1 MTITEFKRFVGHTK
15 LYMAGK
21 GLEIYQAINEVLGE
35 KYSEDYLL
43 EEFERM
49 PFLHIVDEDFTL
61 VFHNCMQTFV
71 EGKEL
76 EITADSLSLW
86 LEETTPDLLD
96 LNTYIPT
103 GDIRLLTRDMVEF
116 LLKEQVEQGA
126 APNPYVFEG
135 LKFIGRE
142 DGGIDWGSSKHLSI
156 LISML
161 KDNDY
166 EEFYLHWL
174 KGKEFPRKM
183 RVWCEGYSRE
193 TSTVQEV
200 LGYVKG
206 ERSGFY
212 TKIDGSFVLYNHAES
227 LEFADIA
234 SYEKEE

>member
-21 GLEIYQAINEVLGE
+21 GLEIYQAISEVLGE
-35 KYSEDYLL
+35 KYTEDYLL
-43 EEFERM
+43 EEFEKM
-49 PFLHIVDEDFTL
+49 PFLHIIDEDFTL

-71 EGKEL
+71 EGTEL

-96 LNTYIPT
+96 LNTYIPA

-116 LLKEQVEQGA
+116 LLKEQVEQGV
-126 APNPYVFEG
+126 APNPYVFED

-156 LISML
+156 LIGML

-193 TSTVQEV
+193 TSTVEEV

-212 TKIDGSFVLYNHAES
+212 DSSFVLYSHAES

>member
-21 GLEIYQAINEVLGE
+21 GLEIYQAISEVLGE
-35 KYSEDYLL
+35 KYTEDYLL

-49 PFLHIVDEDFTL
+49 PFLHIIDEDFTL
-61 VFHNCMQTFV
+61 VFHNCMKTFV

-76 EITADSLSLW
+76 EITADKLSLW

-96 LNTYIPT
+96 LNTYIPA

-116 LLKEQVEQGA
+116 LLKEQVEQGV
-126 APNPYVFEG
+126 APNPYVFED

-156 LISML
+156 LIGML

-193 TSTVQEV
+193 TSTVEEV

-212 TKIDGSFVLYNHAES
+212 DSSFVLYSHAES